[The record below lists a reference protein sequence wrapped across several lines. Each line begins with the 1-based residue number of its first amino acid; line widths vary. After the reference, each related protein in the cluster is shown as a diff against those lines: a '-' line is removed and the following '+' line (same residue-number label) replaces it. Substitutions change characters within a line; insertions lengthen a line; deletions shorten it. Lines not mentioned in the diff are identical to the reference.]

1 LKEKVTFV
9 NFKEDVYKIL
19 KLFDVF
25 VLSSVTEGISLTL
38 LEAMASGLPVVVTNV
53 GGNPEVVVDGET
65 GFLVPPKNPEKM
77 AEAIIT
83 LLKNKELA
91 KKMGVAGRKRVEEK
105 FSLERMVRE
114 YEEIYRNLL
123 KYDRNT

>member
-1 LKEKVTFV
+1 M
-9 NFKEDVYKIL
+9 
-19 KLFDVF
+19 FDVF